1 MINKIVVMAAGK
13 GTRMLELSAD
23 KPKHLIDVK
32 DRPFLYY
39 SLKNIQAAGFA
50 EIILVVGHKKEKMAE
65 FAQQY
70 SQEFN
75 LQLVDQFEK
84 MGTEKYGTA
93 MPVVAT
99 EEVIDGEDF
108 VVINGDDLYAV
119 EDLKRMRE
127 LDNNFNYAGGM
138 ATDDPSPY
146 GLFKIDGDDFLERI
160 IEKPKPNIDFDA
172 SRPRDYTVNIGMYKF
187 TPEIFTA
194 IKNIGLSPRGE
205 YELTDAVSLLA
216 KEKKVKTVPV
226 TGKWKSFTNPD
237 DVKKMEEYLNC

>member
-39 SLKNIQAAGFA
+39 SLHNIKAAGFE
-50 EIILVVGHKKEKMAE
+50 EIILIVGHKKEKMEE

-93 MPVVAT
+93 MPVAAAEQIV
-99 EEVIDGEDF
+99 GNKNF
-108 VVINGDDLYAV
+108 VVINGDDLYAK

-127 LDNNFNYAGGM
+127 LDDNFNYAGGM

-146 GLFKIDGDDFLERI
+146 GLLKADGDNFLDRI
-160 IEKPKPNIDFDA
+160 IEKPKPDVDFDA

-187 TPEIFTA
+187 TPEIFAA

-216 KEKKVKTVPV
+216 REKKVRVIPV

-237 DVKKMEEYLNC
+237 DVKKMEEYLK

>member
-1 MINKIVVMAAGK
+1 MAAGK

-50 EIILVVGHKKEKMAE
+50 EIILVVGHKREKMAE
-65 FAQQY
+65 FARDYAEQ
-70 SQEFN
+70 FN

-93 MPVVAT
+93 MPVAAAESAVGQ
-99 EEVIDGEDF
+99 ENF
-108 VVINGDDLYAV
+108 VVINGDDLYAK

-127 LDNNFNYAGGM
+127 LDDNFNYAGGM
-138 ATDDPSPY
+138 VVDDPSPY
-146 GLFKIDGDDFLERI
+146 GLLKTDGDNFLDRI
-160 IEKPKPNIDFDA
+160 IEKPKPDIDFDA
-172 SRPRDYTVNIGMYKF
+172 SRPKDYTVNIGMYKF

-216 KEKKVKTVPV
+216 KEKKVRVIPV

>member
-1 MINKIVVMAAGK
+1 MIKKIVVMAAGK
-13 GTRMLELSAD
+13 GTRMLTLSAD

-32 DRPFLYY
+32 ERPFLYY

-50 EIILVVGHKKEKMAE
+50 EIILVVGHKKEKMEE
-65 FAQQY
+65 FARDYAEQ
-70 SQEFN
+70 FN
-75 LQLVDQFEK
+75 LKLVDQFEK

-93 MPVVAT
+93 IPVAAT
-99 EEVIDGEDF
+99 EEAIGGENF

-119 EDLKRMRE
+119 EDLKRMKE
-127 LDNNFNYAGGM
+127 LDDEFCYAGGM

-146 GLFKIDGDDFLERI
+146 GLFKTDGDNFLEKI
-160 IEKPKPNIDFDA
+160 VEKPKPDIDFDA
-172 SRPRDYTVNIGMYKF
+172 SRPRDYIVNIGMYKF

-194 IKNIGLSPRGE
+194 IKKIGLSPRGE

-237 DVKKMEEYLNC
+237 DVKKMEEYIK

>member
-1 MINKIVVMAAGK
+1 MAAGK

-39 SLKNIQAAGFA
+39 SLNNIKAAGFA

-65 FAQQY
+65 FAQKY
-70 SQEFN
+70 AGEFS
-75 LQLVDQFEK
+75 LKLVDQFEK
-84 MGTEKYGTA
+84 MGAEKYGTA
-93 MPVVAT
+93 MPIAAV
-99 EEVIDGEDF
+99 EESIDGENF

-119 EDLKRMRE
+119 EDLTRMKE
-127 LDNNFNYAGGM
+127 LDDEFCYAGGM
-138 ATDDPSPY
+138 TTDDPSPY
-146 GLFKIDGDDFLERI
+146 GLFKTDGNSFLERI
-160 IEKPKPNIDFDA
+160 VEKPKPDIDFDA

-187 TPEIFTA
+187 TPEIFAA

-205 YELTDAVSLLA
+205 YELTDAVSTLA

-237 DVKKMEEYLNC
+237 DVKRMEDFLQIMN